1 MRRLRLAGLC
11 ALALVLAGTVQARTD
26 TPAPAAPAGLKAFLL
41 RADET
46 TRHEFSRTPAF
57 AWTPVRGAVR
67 YEFELSTSKRFG
79 DNAIIWSN
87 VKSDLPDDSAAD
99 PGTPSTTTTDPPAPA
114 GATPAAG
121 SAATPLNP
129 AKAAS
134 VYDNLRS
141 PAVSVD
147 VALPWITGS
156 PYALWAHVR
165 AITIKGATPWSDA
178 FGFNMRWSSLPTDL
192 LSPYAGL
199 VRWSPVEGATAY
211 EVWLFG
217 AKRVFTT
224 TTNVADLRDLYTF
237 HRDPSW
243 TSSVQWRVRARRT
256 LYGAV
261 PNGLPVTTF
270 GPWTQIFRHVNP
282 PLSLGVLGDT
292 AAVSDTTS
300 TLGNEQAHEL
310 TPGFVFSGD
319 RGGPLDYLFGQPSE
333 LFRVYVATDVDCV
346 NIVYRG
352 AIVGSPAYAPRS
364 SGPLALPV
372 DTRKL
377 GQARSN
383 TLFTGKE
390 GETYMLD
397 GTVATTTEAGDA
409 AASSSGSSAAAA
421 APAAAAKVDL
431 WDTSWPAGGYYWTV
445 VPVVMVEKQLDPPPA
460 PGASIPLEYRE
471 TELPQDACQSGRVVR
486 FGKTSPPVAASARSP
501 FASGLSPRGLLV
513 TASTVKP
520 SFYGTPIVAWQPALG
535 ATSYEVQWS
544 KTEYPWKPVG
554 SVKTPSTSVVLP
566 LTPGSWFYRVRGLN
580 YGLPKRPQMSWSEP
594 LGVKVATPSF
604 SVLPRAGR

>member
-1 MRRLRLAGLC
+1 MHRLRLAALC
-11 ALALVLAGTVQARTD
+11 ALALVLTGTVQARTD
-26 TPAPAAPAGLKAFLL
+26 AASLSAPAGLKAFLL
-41 RADET
+41 RADEP

-57 AWTPVRGAVR
+57 AWTPVRGALR
-67 YEFELSTSKRFG
+67 YEFELATSKRFG

-99 PGTPSTTTTDPPAPA
+99 PGKPSTTTTGAAPA
-114 GATPAAG
+114 AAPVAGAAA
-121 SAATPLNP
+121 APVNP
-129 AKAAS
+129 AKPAS

-141 PAVSVD
+141 PAVAVD

-165 AITIKGATPWSDA
+165 AITPTGATPWSDA
-178 FGFNMRWSSLPTDL
+178 FGFNMRWSTLPTDL
-192 LSPYAGL
+192 RSPYAGL

-237 HRDPSW
+237 HRTPLW
-243 TSSVQWRVRARRT
+243 TSSVNWRVRAKRT
-256 LYGAV
+256 LYGEV

-270 GPWTQIFRHVNP
+270 GPWTQIFTHVNP
-282 PLSLGVLGDT
+282 PLSLGVLGAT
-292 AAVSDTTS
+292 AAVSDTVS
-300 TLGNEQAHEL
+300 APGAEKAHEL

-319 RGGPLDYLFGQPSE
+319 RGGRLDYFFGQPVE
-333 LFRVYVATDVDCV
+333 LFRIYVATDVDCV

-352 AIVGSPAYAPRS
+352 AIVGGPAYAPRV
-364 SGPLALPV
+364 SGPLALPA
-372 DTRKL
+372 DTLKIVS
-377 GQARSN
+377 ARLN
-383 TLFTGKE
+383 TLVTGKE
-390 GETYMLD
+390 GEAYMLD

-409 AASSSGSSAAAA
+409 AAAAPVAGSSASTT
-421 APAAAAKVDL
+421 PAAAKVDL

-445 VPVVMVEKQLDPPPA
+445 VPVMVVQKPVDPPPPVGTA
-460 PGASIPLEYRE
+460 IPVEYRE
-471 TELPQDACQSGRVVR
+471 TELPQDACQSGRVMR
-486 FGKTSPPVAASARSP
+486 FGKTSPPVTASARSP

-513 TASTVKP
+513 TASQGKP

-544 KTEYPWKPVG
+544 KTEYPWKAVG

-566 LTPGSWFYRVRGLN
+566 LTPGKWSYRVRGLN

-594 LGVKVATPSF
+594 LGVTVSAPSF

>member
-1 MRRLRLAGLC
+1 MYRLRLAALC
-11 ALALVLAGTVQARTD
+11 SLALVLTGTVQARTD
-26 TPAPAAPAGLKAFLL
+26 TSGSAAPRGLKAFLL
-41 RADET
+41 RADEAT
-46 TRHEFSRTPAF
+46 VHEFARTPAF

-67 YEFELSTSKRFG
+67 YEFELATSKRFG

-87 VKSDLPDDSAAD
+87 VASDLPDDSAAD
-99 PGTPSTTTTDPPAPA
+99 PGTPSTTTTD
-114 GATPAAG
+114 TPATAATG
-121 SAATPLNP
+121 TSTPATPLNP
-129 AKAAS
+129 AKPAS
-134 VYDNLRS
+134 VYENLRS

-165 AITIKGATPWSDA
+165 AITATGATPWSEA
-178 FGFNMRWSSLPTDL
+178 FGFNMRWSALPKNL

-199 VRWSPVEGATAY
+199 VRWSPVEGATGY

-217 AKRVFTT
+217 AKQVFST
-224 TTNVADLRDLYTF
+224 TTNVADLRDLYSF

-243 TSSVQWRVRARRT
+243 TSSVQWRVRAKRT
-256 LYGAV
+256 LYGGV
-261 PNGLPVTTF
+261 PNGVPVTTY
-270 GPWTQIFRHVNP
+270 GPWTQVFTHVNP

-300 TLGNEQAHEL
+300 TLGAEKAHEL

-333 LFRVYVATDVDCV
+333 LFRVYVATDADCV

-377 GQARSN
+377 LQARSN
-383 TLFTGKE
+383 TLATGKE
-390 GETYMLD
+390 GEAYMLD
-397 GTVATTTEAGDA
+397 GTVATTTEAG
-409 AASSSGSSAAAA
+409 AAAA
-421 APAAAAKVDL
+421 AGTSGSAASAAAPTTGAKVDL
-431 WDTSWPAGGYYWTV
+431 WDTSWPNGGYYWTV
-445 VPVVMVEKQLDPPPA
+445 VPVTMIQKQLDPPPA
-460 PGASIPLEYRE
+460 AGAAVPLEYHE
-471 TELPQDACQSGRVVR
+471 TELPQDACQSGRVQR

-513 TASTVKP
+513 TAGTVKP

-544 KTEYPWKPVG
+544 KREYPWKAVG

-566 LTPGSWFYRVRGLN
+566 LTPGAWFYRVRGLN

-594 LGVKVATPSF
+594 LGVKVSTPSF

>member
-1 MRRLRLAGLC
+1 MRRLRLAALC
-11 ALALVLAGTVQARTD
+11 SLALVLTGTVQARTD
-26 TPAPAAPAGLKAFLL
+26 VSSPTAPVGLKAFLL
-41 RADET
+41 RADEA

-57 AWTPVRGAVR
+57 SWTPVRGALR

-99 PGTPSTTTTDPPAPA
+99 PGKPSTTTTDAPA
-114 GATPAAG
+114 AAPAATG
-121 SAATPLNP
+121 SAATPVNP
-129 AKAAS
+129 AKPAS

-165 AITIKGATPWSDA
+165 AITPSGATPWSDA

-199 VRWSPVEGATAY
+199 VRWAPVEGATAY

-237 HRDPSW
+237 HPDPSW
-243 TSSVQWRVRARRT
+243 TSAVKWRVRAKRT
-256 LYGAV
+256 LYGEV

-270 GPWTQIFRHVNP
+270 GPWTQVFTHLNP
-282 PLSLGVLGDT
+282 PLSLGVLADT
-292 AAVSDTTS
+292 AAVSDTVS
-300 TLGNEQAHEL
+300 TLGGEQAHEL

-319 RGGPLDYLFGQPSE
+319 RGGPLDYFFGQPSE
-333 LFRVYVATDVDCV
+333 LFRVYVATDADCV

-352 AIVGSPAYAPRS
+352 AIVGSPAYAPRV

-372 DTRKL
+372 DTRKVTS
-377 GQARSN
+377 ARTS
-383 TLFTGKE
+383 TLVTGTE
-390 GETYMLD
+390 GEAYMVD

-409 AASSSGSSAAAA
+409 PVSSGSGSSAAAA
-421 APAAAAKVDL
+421 TPVGAKVDL

-445 VPVVMVEKQLDPPPA
+445 VPVVVIAKQTDPPA
-460 PGASIPLEYRE
+460 LPGTALLVEYRE
-471 TELPQDACQSGRVVR
+471 TELPQDACQSGRVMR

-544 KTEYPWKPVG
+544 KSEYPWKAVG

-566 LTPGSWFYRVRGLN
+566 LTPGTWFYRVRGLN
-580 YGLPKRPQMSWSEP
+580 SGLPKRPQMSWSDA

-604 SVLPRAGR
+604 TVLPRAGR